1 MKTGIY
7 FRLLLCFAAGLL
19 ALAGAATLVVDPYGL
34 YDEIVIEGFN
44 AKKPRAYTHI
54 RIVKQRRALR
64 LAPTT
69 VVFGNS
75 RLDVGFDPD
84 SPHWPEDHRPVFNL
98 AIPEEGPGE
107 GMRGIVKSYDLIVRR
122 AVPRAIVIG
131 VDFMDFLSAD
141 APITDLTIPLPA
153 RLRAGHMSF
162 QALVETH
169 LSQTAV
175 IDSLR
180 TVFLQGHTY
189 AEHMTRA
196 GFNPMRQYL
205 PIVRREGHYAIA
217 QQKNRQ
223 YLKAFVKRP
232 SSIFLEDGGE
242 AQPLHE
248 LRVLLSDARR
258 RGIEVHM
265 FFYPYHADLLE
276 TIWVSGYWTMFEI
289 WKRTVVRIVD
299 EIFTTSGHIAMWD
312 FAGYNLYSTEPIPA
326 RGDTKSAMRRYWEPG
341 PVKSALGQLMI
352 VRLFGGGESA
362 FGYRS
367 SAENIEQRIA
377 DVRTARQQYIRA
389 RALDVTRID
398 ALCEQLSCRA
408 RSLIER

>member
-7 FRLLLCFAAGLL
+7 FRLVLCFAVSLL
-19 ALAGAATLVVDPYGL
+19 VLAGAVSFIVDPYGL

-44 AKKPRAYTHI
+44 AKKPRAYTH
-54 RIVKQRRALR
+54 RRLVKQRRALR

-75 RLDVGFDPD
+75 RLDVGIDPD
-84 SPHWPEDHRPVFNL
+84 SPNWPEDLRPVFNL
-98 AIPEEGPGE
+98 AIPGE
-107 GMRGIVKSYDLIVRR
+107 GMGGIVKSYDLIVRR
-122 AVPRAIVIG
+122 AVPRTIVIG

-141 APITDLTIPLPA
+141 APIADLTMPLPA
-153 RLRAGHMSF
+153 RLRAGHMAF

-180 TVFLQGHTY
+180 TVFLQGDRY
-189 AEHMTRA
+189 AEHMTKA

-217 QQKNRQ
+217 HQKNRQ
-223 YLKAFVKRP
+223 YLKAFFGRP
-232 SSIFLEDGGE
+232 SSIFLEDGGD
-242 AQPLHE
+242 AAPMHE

-276 TIWVSGYWTMFEI
+276 TIWVSGYWTMFEV

-299 EIFTTSGHIAMWD
+299 EIFATSGRVALWD
-312 FAGYNLYSTEPIPA
+312 FAGYNSYSTEPIPA
-326 RGDTKSAMRRYWEPG
+326 RGDTKSDMRWYWEPG
-341 PVKSALGQLMI
+341 HFKSALGQLMI
-352 VRLFGGGESA
+352 ARLFGGGESD
-362 FGYRS
+362 FGFRL

-377 DVRTARQQYIRA
+377 DVRAARQQYTRA
-389 RALDVTRID
+389 RALDVVRID

-408 RSLIER
+408 QSLSER